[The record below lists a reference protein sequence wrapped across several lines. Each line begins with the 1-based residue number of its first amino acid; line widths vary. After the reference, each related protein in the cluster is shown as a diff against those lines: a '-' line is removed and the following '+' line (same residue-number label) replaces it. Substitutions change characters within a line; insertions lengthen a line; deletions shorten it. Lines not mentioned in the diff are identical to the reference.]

1 MRKFRSARDLILQ
14 RYPDT
19 VEVSGNKL
27 KGAANKGTFGMLC
40 CDIFCI
46 IPMRV
51 LCADISING
60 KLVHSKK
67 GKDHGF
73 LDKNEEQQEVV
84 FAAIGLFLCLLC
96 PA

>member
-1 MRKFRSARDLILQ
+1 M
-14 RYPDT
+14 
-19 VEVSGNKL
+19 
-27 KGAANKGTFGMLC
+27 C
-40 CDIFCI
+40 
-46 IPMRV
+46 V

-96 PA
+96 FA